1 MSAASPP
8 PLVLPDRYQLNEML
22 AAGGFGEVWRATDL
36 ALNRPVAVKLLHA
49 GVARHPETLARF
61 RAEARHCGALSHE
74 NIARVYDYGEPPDA
88 RAPFLVM
95 ELVEGP
101 SLAEEL
107 AAGPLDPGRVA
118 DVVAQTAA
126 GLDAAHRAGLVHRD
140 IKPGNLMLSPD
151 GLVKITDFGI
161 SYAAGA
167 APVTSTGQLVGTPG
181 YLAPERVRGARA
193 GPSSDLYSLGIVA
206 WECLAGAA
214 PFAGSAVEVAIAHR
228 DRPLPPLPAFVPAE
242 VAALVAELTAKDPAE
257 RPATAGDLAR
267 RAAGLHDRLAAGA
280 LPLGG
285 DSRAAP
291 AATIELPEL
300 PADLAGPAAGQ
311 PPAERPG
318 RPWTGPGP
326 APGGRW
332 TGSGPAPGGRW
343 TGSGPAPVP
352 RWTGS
357 GRAPRRPRRTVIAAA
372 ALVAA
377 LAGLVAVGVVGV
389 LGQLGPHRPATLS
402 AGTQT
407 PKAAA
412 MVEVSARSLVGQP
425 VREVAARLERLGLKV
440 RVRWAATDAQR
451 PGRVVSVQPGGRL
464 SPGSVV
470 TVTGALG
477 PAARPSAASP
487 ASGRPGPGHHRP
499 GRHGPDASAPA
510 SSAPPAQPTPS
521 GSGSPGTTGP
531 PAGTGSPAPP
541 DSPAPS
547 AAPPGTA
554 PPGTAPATDAPR

>member
-1 MSAASPP
+1 
-8 PLVLPDRYQLNEML
+8 VLPDRYQLNEML

-61 RAEARHCGALSHE
+61 RAEARHCAALSHE

-88 RAPFLVM
+88 RAPYLVM

-107 AAGPLDPGRVA
+107 AAGPLDPGRVT

-151 GLVKITDFGI
+151 GRVKITDFGI

-206 WECLAGAA
+206 WECLAGTA

-228 DRPLPPLPAFVPAE
+228 DRPLPPLPGFVPAQ
-242 VAALVAELTAKDPAE
+242 VAALIGELTAKDPAE

-267 RAAGLHDRLAAGA
+267 RAAGLHDRLAAGGFPA
-280 LPLGG
+280 GG
-285 DSRAAP
+285 ASRAAP
-291 AATIELPEL
+291 GTTIELPEL
-300 PADLAGPAAGQ
+300 PAGPAGSPSPAGRVS
-311 PPAERPG
+311 AERPA
-318 RPWTGPGP
+318 RPWTASGPV
-326 APGGRW
+326 PGGPW
-332 TGSGPAPGGRW
+332 TGSGPP
-343 TGSGPAPVP
+343 PAPP
-352 RWTGS
+352 WTGS
-357 GRAPRRPRRTVIAAA
+357 GRESRRPRRTAIAAA

-377 LAGLVAVGVVGV
+377 LAGLVAVGVLGV

-402 AGTQT
+402 AGTPT

-477 PAARPSAASP
+477 PDARKAAAPP
-487 ASGRPGPGHHRP
+487 ASGRHGPGHHGA

-531 PAGTGSPAPP
+531 PAGTGSPAPSDSPAPP

-547 AAPPGTA
+547 AAPPGT
-554 PPGTAPATDAPR
+554 PPATDAPGGPRGGGGGGGGG